1 MKSLREP
8 LKDINFHDHLFTN
21 TFPTAHSYLN
31 IQHSSH
37 THRRTEHIAHCR
49 DGAQYETGCGGGFE
63 PRAPPLPSFLTNS
76 QSRSQQSVKSVLDL
90 IATLSSQRKAPTWP
104 GPGTPAWPPGPPG
117 PWQGG
122 APKPETKPPGLKPTP
137 RPVPSWFHPPMA
149 LPPPPKEEVKEPSTW
164 GPGAKE
170 ELEEG
175 VTPPMMS
182 PLAAGGA
189 AGGADGGGGQGLQG
203 LDPRHLLHLL
213 TRKVGNYSPSPPS
226 SPTSTTILIK
236 LSLLHNFV
244 FSEFLKISQPALLA
258 KNTNNADNV
267 QNDNEFSFFI

>member
-1 MKSLREP
+1 
-8 LKDINFHDHLFTN
+8 
-21 TFPTAHSYLN
+21 
-31 IQHSSH
+31 
-37 THRRTEHIAHCR
+37 
-49 DGAQYETGCGGGFE
+49 
-63 PRAPPLPSFLTNS
+63 
-76 QSRSQQSVKSVLDL
+76 
-90 IATLSSQRKAPTWP
+90 
-104 GPGTPAWPPGPPG
+104 
-117 PWQGG
+117 
-122 APKPETKPPGLKPTP
+122 
-137 RPVPSWFHPPMA
+137 MA

-182 PLAAGGA
+182 PLA

-244 FSEFLKISQPALLA
+244 FSEFLKTSQPALLA

>member
-1 MKSLREP
+1 MIIFS
-8 LKDINFHDHLFTN
+8 
-21 TFPTAHSYLN
+21 PTH
-31 IQHSSH
+31 IQQHIFIPKYPAQLTH
-37 THRRTEHIAHCR
+37 AQTHRRTQHIAQCR
-49 DGAQYETGCGGGFE
+49 DGAQYETGCRGWFE

-149 LPPPPKEEVKEPSTW
+149 LPPPPKEEVKEPATW

-189 AGGADGGGGQGLQG
+189 DGGGQGLQG

-213 TRKVGNYSPSPPS
+213 TRKVGNYSPLLPHQPQQLFSLNSPFCTIS
-226 SPTSTTILIK
+226 SSANSSKHPNPPCLPKIQITRITFKTIMSSH
-236 LSLLHNFV
+236 SLFD
-244 FSEFLKISQPALLA
+244 P
-258 KNTNNADNV
+258 
-267 QNDNEFSFFI
+267 

>member
-1 MKSLREP
+1 M
-8 LKDINFHDHLFTN
+8 
-21 TFPTAHSYLN
+21 
-31 IQHSSH
+31 
-37 THRRTEHIAHCR
+37 HRCTQHIAHCR
-49 DGAQYETGCGGGFE
+49 DGAQYETGCGGGLE

-104 GPGTPAWPPGPPG
+104 GPGTPTWPPGPPG

-149 LPPPPKEEVKEPSTW
+149 LPPPPKEEVKEPATW

-182 PLAAGGA
+182 PLAAGA
-189 AGGADGGGGQGLQG
+189 AGGADGGGGGQGLQG

-213 TRKVGNYSPSPPS
+213 TRKVGNYSPLPPS

-244 FSEFLKISQPALLA
+244 FSEFLKTSQPSLLA

-267 QNDNEFSFFI
+267 HLSKRCNEFSF